1 MWLMYEHIQKIL
13 IFVKK
18 TNIFETMENT
28 SSYVLLNSFL
38 HHMLDC
44 KIK

>member
-18 TNIFETMENT
+18 QILETMENT